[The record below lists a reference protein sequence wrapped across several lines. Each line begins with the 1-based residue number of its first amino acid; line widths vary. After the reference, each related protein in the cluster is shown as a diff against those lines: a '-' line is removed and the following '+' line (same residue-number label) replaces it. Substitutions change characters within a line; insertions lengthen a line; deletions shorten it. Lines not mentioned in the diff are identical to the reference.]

1 MYVLICYDVPVGR
14 TERFR
19 KILSRFLIHEQKSV
33 FAGEITQAELLKL
46 HKIIEKATK
55 PGDRLLEILAQN
67 CHNVSVSKLVKIQ
80 GSGVL
85 AQTPH
90 NHHTSNAS
98 VI

>member
-1 MYVLICYDVPVGR
+1 MYALICYDVPVGR

-19 KILSRFLIHEQKSV
+19 KSISRFLIHEQNSV
-33 FAGEITQAELLKL
+33 FAGEITEAELAKL
-46 HKIIEKATK
+46 HKILEKVTN
-55 PGDRLLEILAQN
+55 PGDRLLEILVQN
-67 CHNVSVSKLVKIQ
+67 RHNVSVSKLVKIQ